1 MISSED
7 ESMDNYIADR
17 IEEFRAQ
24 LREAESQ
31 MSRLRAEIEEMARGQ
46 QPKLTQG
53 EGPGVY

>member
-1 MISSED
+1 
-7 ESMDNYIADR
+7 MDNYIADR